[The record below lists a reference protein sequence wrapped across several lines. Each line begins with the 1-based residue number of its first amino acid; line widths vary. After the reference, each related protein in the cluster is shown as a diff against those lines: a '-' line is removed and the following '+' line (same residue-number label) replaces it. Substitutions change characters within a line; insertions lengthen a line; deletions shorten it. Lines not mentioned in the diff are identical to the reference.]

1 MAKTLDLYYYDSC
14 PYCQKVLRAIDR
26 MGIKD
31 KITFKNILQ
40 SQEAADTL
48 VSVGGKRQVPCLF
61 IDGAPM
67 YESFGGLETIYGEA
81 ADQAQQFAMQ
91 AAQMGISANDYA
103 EQAVSC
109 GASLKQAFG
118 GDTEKAVQAAGV
130 AARVAG
136 GAAQALVPSSI
147 T

>member
-48 VSVGGKRQVPCLF
+48 VRVGGKRQVPCLF

-67 YESFGGLETIYGEA
+67 YESDDIVSWLSRE
-81 ADQAQQFAMQ
+81 FA
-91 AAQMGISANDYA
+91 
-103 EQAVSC
+103 
-109 GASLKQAFG
+109 
-118 GDTEKAVQAAGV
+118 
-130 AARVAG
+130 
-136 GAAQALVPSSI
+136 
-147 T
+147 